1 MTDEF
6 AAYVG
11 IDWADQK
18 HDVALLPAGRET
30 EEHRQVEQTPE
41 AIDAW
46 ATELRQRFA
55 GRPVAVCLEQS
66 KGGLIYALMKYE
78 FLVLYPINPKQ
89 LARFREALAPSGSK
103 DDPTDAGLALQL
115 LVKHRDQLRPWHPDD
130 AQTRLI
136 RILAEDRRGLVEQR
150 TRLCNQLQDR
160 LKQVFPLA
168 LEVLGSLT
176 TDLAAE
182 FLARYS
188 SFEEL
193 RQAQPEDIA
202 ALYRLHNLGPDK
214 IQERLERIAAATPLT
229 TDPALVGS
237 GRLWV
242 RSLATQLQA
251 LAEPLRQYDR
261 QLAEAMRLHP
271 DAAIFQSFPGAG
283 DALAPRLLAA
293 FGADRQRLE
302 NAAQMQNLSGI
313 APVTRR
319 SGRTKSVLRRWAC
332 NKFLRQT
339 FHEFAQ
345 HSLPRSV
352 WAKAYYELQRQRGK
366 KHHAAVRALAFK
378 WIRVLFRCWKQR
390 LCYDE
395 LIYCAQLLQRRS
407 PLLAHIAASPNSTPP
422 HHTTYA

>member
-6 AAYVG
+6 AACIG

-18 HDVALLPAGRET
+18 HDVALLPAGCDHVEA
-30 EEHRQVEQTPE
+30 RQLDQTPE

-46 ATELRQRFA
+46 ATELRRRFG
-55 GRPVAVCLEQS
+55 GRPIAVCLEQS
-66 KGGLIYALMKYE
+66 KGGLIYGLMKYE

-103 DDPTDAGLALQL
+103 DDSTDAVLALQL
-115 LVKHRDQLRPWHPDD
+115 LVKHRDQLRPWRPDD

-193 RQAQPEDIA
+193 RQAQPEEVA
-202 ALYRLHNLGPDK
+202 ALYRLHGLGQAK
-214 IQERLERIAAATPLT
+214 IQERLARIAAATPLA
-229 TDPALVGS
+229 TDSALVNG
-237 GRLWV
+237 GRLLV
-242 RSLATQLQA
+242 RSLATQLRA
-251 LAEPLRQYDR
+251 LAEPLRQYNR
-261 QLAEAMRLHP
+261 QLADAMRLHP
-271 DAAIFQSFPGAG
+271 DAPIFQSFPGAG

-293 FGADRQRLE
+293 FGADRRRLD
-302 NAAQMQNLSGI
+302 NAAQMQDLSGI

-319 SGRTKSVLRRWAC
+319 SGKSLSILRRWAAS
-332 NKFLRQT
+332 KFLRQT

-345 HSLPRSV
+345 HSLPRSA
-352 WAKAYYELQRQRGK
+352 WAKAYYDLQRQRGK

-378 WIRVLFRCWKQR
+378 WIRILFRCWKQH

-395 LIYCAQLLQRRS
+395 LIYCAQLLKRRS
-407 PLLAHIAASPNSTPP
+407 PLLTHLATTPIPTTQPAATC
-422 HHTTYA
+422 T

>member
-1 MTDEF
+1 MSEAF

-18 HDVALLPAGRET
+18 HDIALLPEGHAK
-30 EEHRQVEQTPE
+30 EEQRQLDQTPE

-46 ATELRQRFA
+46 ATELRERFG
-55 GRPVAVCLEQS
+55 GRPIAVCLEQS

-103 DDPTDAGLALQL
+103 DDPTDARLALWL
-115 LVKHRDQLRPWHPDD
+115 VVKHREQLRPWRPDD

-136 RILAEDRRGLVEQR
+136 RLLAEDRRALIAER

-168 LEVLGSLT
+168 LDALGSLT
-176 TDLAAE
+176 TELAAE

-188 SFEEL
+188 SFAEL
-193 RQAQPEDIA
+193 KQAPPDELA
-202 ALYRLHNLGPDK
+202 ALYHRHHLGQAK
-214 IQERLERIAAATPLT
+214 IDERLKCIAAATPLT
-229 TDPALVGS
+229 TDPALVES

-242 RSLATQLQA
+242 RSLATQLQI

-271 DAAIFQSFPGAG
+271 DAPIFESFPGAG

-293 FGADRQRLE
+293 FGTDRERLE

-319 SGRTKSVLRRWAC
+319 SGRTLSVLRRWAC

-345 HSLPRSV
+345 HSLAQSA
-352 WAKAYYELQRQRGK
+352 WAKAYYHMQRQRGK
-366 KHHAAVRALAFK
+366 KHHAAIRALAFK
-378 WIRVLFRCWKQR
+378 WIRILFRCWKDR
-390 LCYDE
+390 CTYNE
-395 LIYCAQLLQRRS
+395 LLYAGKLLQRQS
-407 PLLAHIAASPNSTPP
+407 PLLAHLGDSA
-422 HHTTYA
+422 

>member
-1 MTDEF
+1 MDDF

-11 IDWADQK
+11 IDWADQQ
-18 HDVALLPAGRET
+18 HDVALLAAGRGKA
-30 EEHRQVEQTPE
+30 EHRQVEQTPE
-41 AIDAW
+41 ALDAW
-46 ATELRQRFA
+46 ATELRQRFG

-89 LARFREALAPSGSK
+89 LARFREALAPSGKK

-115 LVKHRDQLRPWHPDD
+115 LVKHRDQLRPWRPDD

-193 RQAQPEDIA
+193 RQARAEDVA
-202 ALYRLHNLGPDK
+202 ALYRWHSLGQAK

-229 TDPALVGS
+229 TDPALVSS

-242 RSLATQLQA
+242 RSLATQLLA

-261 QLAEAMRLHP
+261 QLADAMRFHP

-283 DALAPRLLAA
+283 AALAPRLLAA
-293 FGADRQRLE
+293 FGADRQRLD
-302 NAAQMQNLSGI
+302 NAAQMQELSGI

-319 SGRTKSVLRRWAC
+319 SGKSVSILRRWAC

-345 HSLPRSV
+345 HSLPRST
-352 WAKAYYELQRQRGK
+352 WAKAYYDLQRQRGK

-378 WIRVLFRCWKQR
+378 WIRILFRCWKQR

-395 LIYCAQLLQRRS
+395 LIYCAQLLKRRS
-407 PLLAHIAASPNSTPP
+407 PLLAHLATTPHPTTQPN
-422 HHTTYA
+422 TTCT